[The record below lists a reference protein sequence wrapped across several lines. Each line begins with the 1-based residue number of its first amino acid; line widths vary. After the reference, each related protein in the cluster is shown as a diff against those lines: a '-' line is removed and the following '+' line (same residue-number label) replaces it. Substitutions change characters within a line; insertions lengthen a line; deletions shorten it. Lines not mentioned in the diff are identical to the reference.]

1 MEAGVN
7 SKTVW
12 LLQISLYKIPFFSLT
27 SSVDKN
33 RINNE
38 TIERKTHTKFLGV
51 YVMKT

>member
-1 MEAGVN
+1 METGVN

-33 RINNE
+33 RINNK